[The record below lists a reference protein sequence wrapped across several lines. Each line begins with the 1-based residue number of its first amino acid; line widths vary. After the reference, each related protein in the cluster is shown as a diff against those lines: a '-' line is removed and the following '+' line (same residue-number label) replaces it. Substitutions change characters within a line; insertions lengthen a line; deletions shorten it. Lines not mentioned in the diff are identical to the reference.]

1 MALVGFKERPKY
13 FIVLCGVVISRGR
26 VGVMTFWK
34 NLWYFNNNLLALIS
48 HPRRKHR
55 MRKNYTEGVEP
66 SEEIVVLDLDSC
78 SDKT

>member
-1 MALVGFKERPKY
+1 
-13 FIVLCGVVISRGR
+13 
-26 VGVMTFWK
+26 MTFWK